1 MAHLGNT
8 LNTLHEKLVVVHHP
22 GARGFGAIL
31 SGGVS
36 YAPVRKS
43 SSRNISSVV
52 RFTSQ
57 ASCRP
62 SSLRRL
68 IAAIALLLVFLG
80 FPRGTLLAFLPLS
93 AKLLL
98 YLQKRLTLLLA
109 LRRRLGSILAS
120 LIRVFASLGSSS
132 FPARI
137 LRFHILKRTPTPVAE
152 ECQP

>member
-22 GARGFGAIL
+22 GARGFGAIR

-36 YAPVRKS
+36 YVPVRNS

-57 ASCRP
+57 ASCR
-62 SSLRRL
+62 SSFLRSL
-68 IAAIALLLVFLG
+68 IVAIALPLAFLG
-80 FPRGTLLAFLPLS
+80 FRGTLLAFFPLP

-98 YLQKRLTLLLA
+98 YLHQRLALLFA
-109 LRRRLGSILAS
+109 LRRRYGRILAS
-120 LIRVFASLGSSS
+120 LICVLASLGRGSV
-132 FPARI
+132 PTRL
-137 LRFHILKRTPTPVAE
+137 LRL
-152 ECQP
+152 